1 MAQLTDQQIEEFIAL
16 GYVKIENA
24 FAREV
29 ADACRAILWEA
40 VQLPPDKPETWT
52 QPVVRIGELGLEPF
66 KQAANTPV
74 LLNAYHQLAFDNWW
88 PRTTL
93 GSFPIRFPCK
103 APANDTGWHVDA
115 SFPGDN
121 PMDYMT
127 WKINVH
133 SRERALLMLFLFSD
147 TTEMDAPTRMQK
159 GL

>member
-88 PRTTL
+88 
-93 GSFPIRFPCK
+93 
-103 APANDTGWHVDA
+103 
-115 SFPGDN
+115 
-121 PMDYMT
+121 
-127 WKINVH
+127 
-133 SRERALLMLFLFSD
+133 
-147 TTEMDAPTRMQK
+147 
-159 GL
+159 